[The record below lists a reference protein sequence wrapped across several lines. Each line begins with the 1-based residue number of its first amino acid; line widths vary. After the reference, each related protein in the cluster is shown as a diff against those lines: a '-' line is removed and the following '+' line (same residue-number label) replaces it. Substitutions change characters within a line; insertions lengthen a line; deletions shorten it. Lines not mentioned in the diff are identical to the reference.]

1 MYLHTVWPVLLR
13 IFTATADNRHPCD
26 NCGALVTSN
35 GGTCGRCLDLP
46 YCKVCKRHLT
56 NYCFDQ
62 PNICQVTNKPVCLYY
77 YILSF
82 TLTTFA
88 RLTSVVVFFQACTRK
103 RDRRPRVNHAV
114 EHIVTEVG
122 IPTDPTDTSVHGTK
136 QRGRASDR
144 RRSSSTLRVN
154 FISYHYLSNGH
165 DWRYPFIL
173 GVHAVYYSL

>member
-1 MYLHTVWPVLLR
+1 MLLR

-62 PNICQVTNKPVCLYY
+62 PNICQVTNEPVCLYY

-103 RDRRPRVNHAV
+103 RNRRPRINHAV
-114 EHIVTEVG
+114 EHIVLRSAFPRIRPTRPSLSSWNETERACVG
-122 IPTDPTDTSVHGTK
+122 PSKII
-136 QRGRASDR
+136 
-144 RRSSSTLRVN
+144 VN
-154 FISYHYLSNGH
+154 VTGKFHFVPL
-165 DWRYPFIL
+165 P
-173 GVHAVYYSL
+173 V